1 MKALCLLVY
10 RQYMI
15 SQSPSSVKRSI
26 SYFSRIRQPGELII
40 YYTMHKRRPPT
51 EMFLKRRFR
60 FLYFDDQAAFRTKKM
75 SV

>member
-40 YYTMHKRRPPT
+40 YY
-51 EMFLKRRFR
+51 
-60 FLYFDDQAAFRTKKM
+60 A
-75 SV
+75 